1 MQSAPAVECPVCGGT
16 GWRPAVEGAVK
27 GPMVVCDCQKQV
39 RLNRLIEAAGIPV
52 KYQGCDFNNFHC
64 DWEGFR
70 NHSLWAAL
78 KSAQQFTDEY
88 LPYPTN
94 NGRGLLFWGPP
105 GTGKTHLMVALLRKL
120 CDRGIESLFLDY
132 QELLRR
138 IQNCYNPASRTTE
151 YETLQPVLSTEIVAI
166 DDLGNNRISD
176 WVEDT
181 VTYVVN
187 HRYSRNLPTLFTAN
201 LSEEALAGPPGER
214 VAQATFENRLGPRVA
229 SRLREMCRFVK
240 MEAGDYRRLRAGLR

>member
-1 MQSAPAVECPVCGGT
+1 MQPAPAVECPLCGGT
-16 GWRPAVEGAVK
+16 GWRPAVTAAIK
-27 GPMVVCDCQKQV
+27 GPMIPCDCQKNI
-39 RLNRLIEAAGIPV
+39 RLHRLIESSGIPV
-52 KYQGCDFNNFHC
+52 KYQTCDFNNFHC
-64 DWEGFR
+64 DWEGHR

-78 KSAQQFTDEY
+78 KFAQQFTDQY
-88 LPYPTN
+88 LPYPA
-94 NGRGLLFWGPP
+94 GARGLLLLGPP

-120 CDRGIESLFLDY
+120 CERGIESLFLDY

-138 IQNCYNPASRTTE
+138 IQNCYNSSSRTTE

-201 LSEEALAGPPGER
+201 LYEERMSGSEGKRETNP
-214 VAQATFENRLGPRVA
+214 TFEERLGARVA
-229 SRLREMCRFVK
+229 SRLREMCRFVEMK
-240 MEAGDYRRLRAGLR
+240 AGDYRRFKAGVH